1 MAFSDEDQQHEYIMQ
16 ILDKS
21 DVCNISNKYTSE
33 LDKIV
38 PYEVKRILE
47 DNYTNGIDMKA
58 VLCLFDTLLIS
69 NTSGRKNK
77 KDRGLYKLHSSIN
90 KWIVEMKKLD
100 VSSVEGFVYKTKVL
114 DDIDVILKVPQEA
127 DGFDSMIRE
136 YFIGLTLNKLRYI
149 TPVFVYTLGSF
160 LCSDPTDKKKL
171 CQDKKASSMSAY
183 VIYENVPGRSV
194 EYLLMND
201 IIDYDEFMQIYIQIL
216 YGLEIAQREC
226 QFTHF
231 DLHPGNVMVREGN
244 FDSYSFVLDDKLI
257 TVKNPRY
264 IPVIIDFGMS
274 SVTVDGTTVGSF
286 SFPQYGMMNYMIP
299 GYDAYKFLNNC
310 TTRATNM
317 QTRRL
322 ISKLFSFLRD
332 EYDPYDIWGKKGF
345 NGIIEAGNEYCK
357 KASTSKLAN
366 LIPANMIRMFMSA
379 APSNTKDMFV
389 VTDRE
394 IFRNVKYNS
403 MIKKYDDFFDQQVA
417 GKRKAI
423 EKALEC
429 ISVKPSYITT
439 LYNISVMI
447 EYNLKL
453 EGRPLETEISGMM
466 DFLVENKP
474 KLIEID
480 ILRLDKVFNIEVPKQ
495 KDIMAA
501 CNRLFDL
508 NIRHRLTVDRH
519 LDVVLGFLSYH
530 TEIEPYLDMYYTIL
544 ELKIQDDY
552 SEWVSKF
559 LNSDIY
565 KTYEFNRLT
574 AEAALRWSKTL
585 VASIQ
590 RKS

>member
-47 DNYTNGIDMKA
+47 DNYNNGIDMKA

-310 TTRATNM
+310 TTRATR

-332 EYDPYDIWGKKGF
+332 EYDPYDIWGKKGY

>member
-194 EYLLMND
+194 EYLLKND

-310 TTRATNM
+310 TTRATR

-345 NGIIEAGNEYCK
+345 NGIIEAANEYCK

-447 EYNLKL
+447 GYNLKL

-508 NIRHRLTVDRH
+508 NIKHRLTVDRH

-590 RKS
+590 SKS